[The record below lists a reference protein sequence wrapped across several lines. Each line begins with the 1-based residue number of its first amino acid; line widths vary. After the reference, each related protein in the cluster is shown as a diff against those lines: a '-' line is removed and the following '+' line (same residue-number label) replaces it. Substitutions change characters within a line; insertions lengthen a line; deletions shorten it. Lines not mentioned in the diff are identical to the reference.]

1 MSKFS
6 ICEIIT
12 IGSLRTFA
20 MAKGKELPRSL
31 ANWPSLRVTPDL
43 RRCPT
48 RKNWYANHF
57 KGKHGKL
64 YISLERSINI
74 DFQKNMNC
82 RFLQFRKR
90 KLQATAK
97 MAMCHSIE

>member
-20 MAKGKELPRSL
+20 MAKGKELPSSL
-31 ANWPSLRVTPDL
+31 VNWPSFRVTPDL
-43 RRCPT
+43 RGCPP
-48 RKNWYANHF
+48 RKNWYGNHF

-64 YISLERSINI
+64 YISLERLINI
-74 DFQKNMNC
+74 DYQKNMKC
-82 RFLQFRKR
+82 RFFQLRENGHVS
-90 KLQATAK
+90 LN
-97 MAMCHSIE
+97 